1 MTEETNAQIIFLP
14 ISTPP
19 LSEISLMLRL
29 LHSVGFLTTA
39 YDYNAFWCFMR
50 GYYTTG
56 LNMFLLHNYNT
67 AH

>member
-1 MTEETNAQIIFLP
+1 MHKFYFHPSLRLLAG
-14 ISTPP
+14 
-19 LSEISLMLRL
+19 ISLMLRL

-39 YDYNAFWCFMR
+39 YVYNAFWCFKS
-50 GYYTTG
+50 GYYITG